1 MCTVLVVGGSS
12 GLGQAFVRSYVDDA
26 DCEKIYILDKK
37 EPAERH
43 EKITF
48 IRQDLFHFSPEVLQ
62 QIGPVDKLIL
72 TAGYGKLAHFQ
83 DSDDVEIRK
92 QFEVNTVSLIRI
104 LRYYYDRML
113 SSQRMETTVISS
125 IAAHV
130 VSPLFALYSASKAA
144 LSKCIEAMN
153 VELSK
158 QGSANRILEVSPGK
172 LTGTAFY
179 GQPTDLSCLQEL
191 TREIKQ
197 RMGNRETLFIP
208 DYEKTYRGVMERN
221 HQDMYAFGESSYDY
235 KMTSH
240 AALSPKRQYTVGYL
254 SGTFDLF
261 HVGHLN
267 LLRRAKE
274 QCDYLI
280 VGVHESGSWKGKET
294 FISFEDR
301 KEIVGH
307 ICYVDKVITSF
318 REDSDAWDALHYD
331 KLFVG
336 SDYKGTERFQKYEEY
351 FADKGVEIVY
361 FEYTK
366 GVSSTMLREKLKESK

>member
-12 GLGQAFVRSYVDDA
+12 GLGQAFVSSYLDDA

-37 EPAERH
+37 EPAQQH

-113 SSQRMETTVISS
+113 SAQRIETTVISS

-130 VSPLFALYSASKAA
+130 VSPLFSLYSASKAA

-179 GQPTDLSCLQEL
+179 GQKTDLSCLQDL
-191 TREIKQ
+191 THEIKE
-197 RMGNRETLFIP
+197 RMANRETLFIP

-221 HQDMYAFGESSYDY
+221 YQDMYAFGESSYDY

-240 AALSPKRQYTVGYL
+240 TALSPKRQYTVGYL

-307 ICYVDKVITSF
+307 ICYVDQVITSF

-366 GVSSTMLREKLKESK
+366 GVSSTLLREKLKGNK